1 MKNSFVEQE
10 NKTDWYINY
19 NLIEKYWQ
27 INKIGN
33 QKIGQ
38 FLHMNIEENLL
49 GRKIKRIQ
57 KHRLGTPPS

>member
-1 MKNSFVEQE
+1 MKNPFDEQE
-10 NKTDWYINY
+10 NKADWYINY

-49 GRKIKRIQ
+49 SRKIKRIQ
-57 KHRLGTPPS
+57 SPD

>member
-1 MKNSFVEQE
+1 MKNPFVEQE

-49 GRKIKRIQ
+49 SRKIKRIQ
-57 KHRLGTPPS
+57 SPD